1 MKTRCPACG
10 ATCSLDALL
19 GHGDASQAFVASLNL
34 TGDLAKPLVKYLA
47 LFRSES
53 RDLTFE
59 RTAKLLGEI
68 TPDILANQIKRGHH
82 SYPAPI
88 GAWVWAINTILERRD
103 MGKLQLPF
111 KNHGYLYEVITS
123 YKPEYTPTQDST
135 PRPSHASSQASRA
148 KTDAERAIDQAEHER
163 QKHERPAFSF
173 ADLIKQTNEER
184 KAIEQSFLNDIPKE
198 QLFAYVAQNKR
209 DGETHK
215 QCFDRLKAAELVQE
229 QTIQGATQ

>member
-47 LFRSES
+47 MFRSDS

-59 RTAKLLGEI
+59 RTAKLLNELAA
-68 TPDILANQIKRGHH
+68 DIDTKQIKRGHH

-88 GAWVWAINTILERRD
+88 GAWIWAINTILERRD
-103 MGKLQLPF
+103 QGKLQLPF
-111 KNHGYLYEVITS
+111 KNHGYLYEVLTS
-123 YKPEYTPTQDST
+123 YKPEYAPVQDAK
-135 PRPSHASSQASRA
+135 PHPSHVASLATRA

-163 QKHERPAFSF
+163 QKHERPAVPFSELLKK
-173 ADLIKQTNEER
+173 ANEER
-184 KAIEQSFLNDIPKE
+184 KAIEQSTLNGIPQE
-198 QLFAYVAQNKR
+198 QLFAYVAKNKR
-209 DGETHK
+209 DGESHK
-215 QCFDRLKAAELVQE
+215 QCFDRLKTAELEQE
-229 QTIQGATQ
+229 QGATQ

>member
-59 RTAKLLGEI
+59 RTAKLLSEI
-68 TPDILANQIKRGHH
+68 TPDILAKQIKRGHH
-82 SYPAPI
+82 SYPAPM

-103 MGKLQLPF
+103 QGKLQLPF

-123 YKPEYTPTQDST
+123 YKPEYASSQETKL
-135 PRPSHASSQASRA
+135 RPSHAASQAARA

-163 QKHERPAFSF
+163 QKHERPAVPFSELLKK
-173 ADLIKQTNEER
+173 ANEER
-184 KAIEQSFLNDIPKE
+184 KAIEQSSLNGIPQE
-198 QLFAYVAQNKR
+198 QLFAHVAKNKR
-209 DGETHK
+209 DGESHK
-215 QCFDRLKAAELVQE
+215 QCFDRLKTAELEQE
-229 QTIQGATQ
+229 QGATQ